1 MKPDWDHLRFAL
13 FLGTSPAQSGNP
25 FKRQGRQLANAR
37 LRDEFRYVVVAPA
50 LPLTTTLANDH
61 NRWVPVLPGTDS
73 ALAMGMIRWIIDQ
86 ERYNADYLAL
96 PGEAAMQA
104 AGEKAGRMPPIWW

>member
-1 MKPDWDHLRFAL
+1 M
-13 FLGTSPAQSGNP
+13 
-25 FKRQGRQLANAR
+25 
-37 LRDEFRYVVVAPA
+37 RDEFRYVVVAPA

-73 ALAMGMIRWIIDQ
+73 ALVMGMIRWIIEQ

-96 PGEAAMQA
+96 PGEVQCRPPVK
-104 AGEKAGRMPPIWW
+104 KAGPMPRTW

>member
-1 MKPDWDHLRFAL
+1 MKPDWDHVEFAL

-37 LRDEFRYVVVAPA
+37 IRGSFNYVVVAPV

-61 NRWVPVLPGTDS
+61 GHWVPVQPGNRCCFSDGYDP
-73 ALAMGMIRWIIDQ
+73 LDH
-86 ERYNADYLAL
+86 
-96 PGEAAMQA
+96 
-104 AGEKAGRMPPIWW
+104 